1 MKELVFATGNPH
13 KVQEAANIIALRAPG
28 LTILPFAGESPA
40 ETGATFLENARI
52 KALSA
57 FQATGKPSF
66 ADDSGICVD
75 VMGGAPGI
83 FSAIWS
89 GTRSDSVNRELLL
102 SQLKDIPLENRQAS
116 FVCTISLVGEN
127 LDVSF
132 TGVWP
137 GHIAFEA
144 KGKGGFGYDPIFVP
158 EGFALTAAELEPEL
172 KNLISHR
179 AMAMSELAMFL
190 AQ

>member
-1 MKELVFATGNPH
+1 MKELIFATGNAH
-13 KVQEAANIIALRAPG
+13 KVQEAAQIIGLRAPG
-28 LTILPFAGESPA
+28 ISVLPYSGDSPA
-40 ETGATFLENARI
+40 ETGTSFLENARI
-52 KALSA
+52 KSLAG
-57 FQATGKPSF
+57 FQATGKPAF

-89 GTRSDSVNRELLL
+89 GTRSDVANRDLLL
-102 SQLKDIPLENRQAS
+102 AQLKEIPIEYRQAS
-116 FVCTISLVGEN
+116 FVCTISLIAED

-137 GHIAFEA
+137 GYISFEA
-144 KGKGGFGYDPIFVP
+144 RGNGGFGYDPVFIP
-158 EGFALTAAELEPEL
+158 EGFQLTAAELEPEL

>member
-1 MKELVFATGNPH
+1 MKELIFATGNAH
-13 KVQEAANIIALRAPG
+13 KVQEASHIIGLRAPG
-28 LTILPFAGESPA
+28 VSVLSYAGDSPA
-40 ETGATFLENARI
+40 ETGISFLENARI
-52 KALSA
+52 KSIAA
-57 FQATGKPSF
+57 FHATGKPSF

-83 FSAIWS
+83 FSAVWS
-89 GTRSDSVNRELLL
+89 GTRSDAANRDLLL
-102 SQLKDIPLENRQAS
+102 AQLRDIPEEHRQAS
-116 FVCTISLVGEN
+116 FVCTISLVAQD

-137 GHIAFEA
+137 GHISLESRGTA
-144 KGKGGFGYDPIFVP
+144 GFGYDPIFVP
-158 EGFALTAAELEPEL
+158 EGFQLTAAELEPDL